1 VRVARKGYNSQLAVC
16 EDVCTTVIDPNSI
29 NACGGGGSGGPTYM
43 CSSNQLWAVNNS
55 LAFGFAAANIQG
67 LSEPQWY
74 LKTFIKFFY
83 Y

>member
-1 VRVARKGYNSQLAVC
+1 VKTFAQDGV
-16 EDVCTTVIDPNSI
+16 TVIDPNSI